1 MFEASKRV
9 ASKFLSGFVY
19 LDSLLMD
26 SFDLQSDS
34 FESVSS
40 KTRKLFVWNVP
51 LAMMTSLGLK
61 AILNLLHGKPVSDL
75 LVNTFKKKK

>member
-1 MFEASKRV
+1 MDGFES
-9 ASKFLSGFVY
+9 
-19 LDSLLMD
+19 
-26 SFDLQSDS
+26 QSDS

-51 LAMMTSLGLK
+51 LAMMKSLGLK
-61 AILNLLHGKPVSDL
+61 AILKLSYGKPVSDL